1 MKESKDIIFSDFD
14 LAFIPHPVTKKLSR
28 KTNREAVK
36 QSVKSLILTNFY
48 ERPYKPNIGC
58 NISGYLFELFT
69 PDIKQLIEESINSTI
84 RNNEPRAEVIAVMA
98 EDRTD
103 LNSLVISVAFRV
115 QNDPDPVFL
124 DVLLER
130 VR

>member
-1 MKESKDIIFSDFD
+1 MKELTDIVYSDFD
-14 LAFIPHPVTKKLSR
+14 IGFIPHPITNRLSR

-48 ERPYKPNIGC
+48 ERPYKPDVGC
-58 NISGYLFELFT
+58 GISRFLFELFT
-69 PDIKQLIEESINSTI
+69 PDIKKMIEDSIRSAIKNY
-84 RNNEPRAEVIAVMA
+84 EPRAEVIAVLA

-103 LNSLVISVAFRV
+103 VNSLVISVAFRV
-115 QNDPDPVFL
+115 LNDPDPVFL

>member
-1 MKESKDIIFSDFD
+1 MKSIKDEIFSDFD
-14 LAFIPHPVTKKLSR
+14 IAFIPHPITNRLSR
-28 KTNREAVK
+28 KVNRESVK
-36 QSVKSLILTNFY
+36 QSVKSLVLTNFY
-48 ERPYKPNIGC
+48 ERPYKPEIGC
-58 NISGYLFELFT
+58 NIRSYLFELFT
-69 PDIKQLIEESINSTI
+69 PDVKKLLENSIESTI
-84 RNNEPRAEVIAVMA
+84 KNHEPRAEVIAVLA

-103 LNSLVISVAFRV
+103 INSLVVSVAFRV

>member
-1 MKESKDIIFSDFD
+1 MKETKDEIFSDFD
-14 LAFIPHPVTKKLSR
+14 IAFIPHPITKRLSR

-36 QSVKSLILTNFY
+36 QSVKSLVLTNFY
-48 ERPYKPNIGC
+48 ERPYKPDIGC
-58 NISGYLFELFT
+58 NISNYLFELFT
-69 PDIKQLIEESINSTI
+69 PDIKQLIENSIKTTI
-84 RNNEPRAEVIAVMA
+84 TNNEPRAEVIAVLA

-103 LNSLVISVAFRV
+103 INSLVISVAFRV